1 VSSTKP
7 KNLNFKP
14 KKVTE
19 NSSVNLSESP
29 ALNSAGN
36 SFIGSK
42 KLSKKPRVL
51 VAMSGG
57 VDSSVAAA
65 LLKDQG
71 FEVIGATMQV
81 WNYSNNPVAEDEDC
95 DAHGTCCSS
104 DDVDDA
110 RWVCDQ
116 LDIPFYVL
124 NCEDQFKAEV
134 IDPFVESY
142 LSGETPIPCV
152 NCNTFLKFSHL
163 IKKMKELDCDYL
175 ATGHYAQVVLNENNK
190 PLIQTSEDGHKDQT
204 YFLFTLEQEILSK
217 ILFPVGHLDKTEVR
231 KIAEEKKLV
240 VAKKKDSVGICFIG
254 SQGYKTFVED
264 HSTSDLHVK
273 GEIKIYP
280 EGQVIGTH
288 EGLHKFTLG
297 QRRALGIS
305 FSEPLFVRS
314 MDYET
319 GVLWLSRE
327 KDLYKNSVYVR
338 DTNFFE
344 TLSTEKELKVKLRYQ
359 HKGSACK
366 ITKISEDQVSLE
378 LAKPERSITPG
389 QAAVFYDGDLLLGGG
404 WIESAH

>member
-1 VSSTKP
+1 MT
-7 KNLNFKP
+7 
-14 KKVTE
+14 
-19 NSSVNLSESP
+19 
-29 ALNSAGN
+29 
-36 SFIGSK
+36 
-42 KLSKKPRVL
+42 KKPRVL

-81 WNYSNNPVAEDEDC
+81 WDYSQNPAKEDEDC
-95 DAHGTCCSS
+95 DAKGTCCSS

-124 NCEDQFKAEV
+124 NCEEQFKAEV

-175 ATGHYAQVVLNENNK
+175 ATGHYAQVVYDENNL

-204 YFLFTLEQEILSK
+204 YFLFTMNQELLPK
-217 ILFPVGHLDKTEVR
+217 ILFPVGNMNKTEVR
-231 KIAEEKKLV
+231 RVAEEKGLV

-254 SQGYKTFVED
+254 NQGYKNFIAEHATEDLFVQGKIKLFPEE
-264 HSTSDLHVK
+264 TVL
-273 GEIKIYP
+273 GEHK
-280 EGQVIGTH
+280 
-288 EGLHKFTLG
+288 GLHNFTLG
-297 QRRALGIS
+297 QRRALGVS

-314 MDYET
+314 MDFET
-319 GVLWLSRE
+319 GDLWLSRE
-327 KDLYKNSVYVR
+327 KDLYKKSLIIR
-338 DTNFFE
+338 DTNFFKKIE
-344 TLSTEKELKVKLRYQ
+344 EGTPLRVKLRYQ
-359 HKGSACK
+359 HKGSECK
-366 ITKISEDQVSLE
+366 IKKLKTSLAYVE
-378 LAKPERSITPG
+378 LNESQRSITPG
-389 QAAVFYDGDLLLGGG
+389 QAAVFYEGDLLVGGG
-404 WIESAH
+404 WIESAT